1 MVCLET
7 SNFIKEHELNMRIQ
21 STLFSESLQVFP
33 GQDSAGGDDNDPTE
47 AGTAEP
53 ARGYHE
59 PLEFYE
65 AMEAT
70 AQLLR
75 NLRWSRNSK
84 LAGGK
89 LESWNL

>member
-1 MVCLET
+1 MGFWGTLCSET
-7 SNFIKEHELNMRIQ
+7 L
-21 STLFSESLQVFP
+21 LFP

-75 NLRWSRNSK
+75 NLWLVAK
-84 LAGGK
+84 FELLAEGK
-89 LESWNL
+89 LNSWNL

>member
-1 MVCLET
+1 MG
-7 SNFIKEHELNMRIQ
+7 FWG
-21 STLFSESLQVFP
+21 TLFSESLQIFP

-65 AMEAT
+65 AMEP

-89 LESWNL
+89 LDSWNL